1 MASKKLGLLYVFNRK
16 RTAFSQSDLE
26 TLSLI
31 GNLAAVEISRKD
43 AEKSLRE
50 SEERFRF
57 MAETTGDVIY
67 RLRYD
72 SMSYDY
78 LSPGIKK
85 LTGYSTQ
92 EINALGFSKLVARI
106 DLPHQ
111 ENVQPQAIARARQE
125 GKVDEYRADYLITT
139 RSGRQEMAAGPL
151 LSLV

>member
-1 MASKKLGLLYVFNRK
+1 MGLAALVAETGQGCMVEDYLGKPPWTPELRDIIAAEGIVSGMAVPVQMASRNLGCSTFSTGNQ
-16 RTAFSQSDLE
+16 TAFSQSDLE

-31 GNLAAVEISRKD
+31 GNLAAVEISRKE

-85 LTGYSTQ
+85 LTGYSTTGNQ
-92 EINALGFSKLVARI
+92 
-106 DLPHQ
+106 
-111 ENVQPQAIARARQE
+111 
-125 GKVDEYRADYLITT
+125 YLRVFET
-139 RSGRQEMAAGPL
+139 G
-151 LSLV
+151 